1 MNNKVIIIGAGG
13 HGKVIADIIIKSG
26 DIIKGFLDD
35 RFPDKKDFIGYP
47 ILGKIKDY
55 RKEADAKFIIAIGNA
70 AVRESIVKS
79 SPSVEW
85 YTAVHPTATLS
96 DIDVQIG
103 VGSVIMAN
111 AVINPSAHI
120 GNHCIVN
127 SSSVI
132 EHDNCISDFVHISVG
147 AKLAGTVSVGKRS
160 WVGIGAVVSNNLSIC
175 EDCMIGAGAVV
186 VKDIDKPGTYIGIPA
201 KEKDSN
207 EKKCMDF

>member
-1 MNNKVIIIGAGG
+1 MNNKIIIVGAGG

-26 DIIKGFLDD
+26 DTIKGFLDD
-35 RFPDKKDFIGYP
+35 RFPTEKEFIGYP

-55 RKEADAKFIIAIGNA
+55 QKETDAKFVIAIGNA
-70 AVRESIVKS
+70 AVRESIVKNMS
-79 SPSVEW
+79 SVEW
-85 YTAVHPTATLS
+85 YTAIHPTATVS

-111 AVINPSAHI
+111 AVINPGSHI

-127 SSSVI
+127 SSSVV

-147 AKLAGTVSVGKRS
+147 AKLAGTVSVGERS

-186 VKDIDKPGTYIGIPA
+186 MKDIDKPGTYIGIPA
-201 KEKDSN
+201 KEKDGN